1 MAQIYDPASW
11 KFLVRE
17 KGSDIGSQVTL
28 EFKVELA
35 DTWLLY
41 STDQDPEVG
50 PIPAEIEFEP
60 HESYELVGD
69 IEAIEVKEKFDSVW
83 LDNVRYLDGKGTFNQ
98 KVKILSDNPRI
109 KGTIKYQVCTTVDG
123 MCIYPE
129 QDFVFSDI
137 VVNQERD
144 NPPKEGAGPS
154 IKKETERRLM
164 EVCEAP
170 MYADFLH
177 LPYGLKGYFNL
188 EQAKACAKIVGKPI
202 LIDFTGHG
210 CANCRVMEK
219 RVWSNPEVLK
229 RLKEDYV
236 VVALYVDDRTELPP
250 SKWYESSYDGKI
262 KKTIGKQNADYQIT
276 KFNNNAQPFYVL
288 MDHNGHLLSEPKG
301 YDLDAQNFVRF
312 LDQGKAQFKMN
323 R

>member
-1 MAQIYDPASW
+1 M
-11 KFLVRE
+11 
-17 KGSDIGSQVTL
+17 
-28 EFKVELA
+28 
-35 DTWLLY
+35 
-41 STDQDPEVG
+41 
-50 PIPAEIEFEP
+50 
-60 HESYELVGD
+60 
-69 IEAIEVKEKFDSVW
+69 
-83 LDNVRYLDGKGTFNQ
+83 
-98 KVKILSDNPRI
+98 
-109 KGTIKYQVCTTVDG
+109 
-123 MCIYPE
+123 
-129 QDFVFSDI
+129 
-137 VVNQERD
+137 
-144 NPPKEGAGPS
+144 
-154 IKKETERRLM
+154 
-164 EVCEAP
+164 CEAP

-219 RVWSNPEVLK
+219 RVWSNPEVLE

-250 SKWYESSYDGKI
+250 SKWYESFYDGKI
-262 KKTIGKQNADYQIT
+262 KKTIGKQNVDYQIT

-288 MDHNGHLLSEPKG
+288 MNHNGHLLSEPKG